1 MGAKE
6 FLLCLTLLICLTS
19 LLNNM
24 TFSVISTVCIHYIY
38 IYICDGVIVC
48 GTRETRKE
56 QMRIVARAGRE
67 IMYFILAAAFSEST
81 KKTDVSIAVA
91 ERPRWSTMAAN
102 RIYISGESVFTPANH
117 PRVQASYEGD

>member
-1 MGAKE
+1 MI
-6 FLLCLTLLICLTS
+6 FLYLRLTIQH
-19 LLNNM
+19 NRV
-24 TFSVISTVCIHYIY
+24 FSVVIKRIF
-38 IYICDGVIVC
+38 DGVIIY
-48 GTRETRKE
+48 GTRETKQE

-67 IMYFILAAAFSEST
+67 IVYFIAAAAFSEST
-81 KKTDVSIAVA
+81 KKTDVSIAAA

>member
-1 MGAKE
+1 MN
-6 FLLCLTLLICLTS
+6 FLHLCLTIQDMFL
-19 LLNNM
+19 
-24 TFSVISTVCIHYIY
+24 VPSTVR
-38 IYICDGVIVC
+38 ICDGIIVLRNV
-48 GTRETRKE
+48 GKQGRE

-67 IMYFILAAAFSEST
+67 IVYFIPVAAFSEST

-117 PRVQASYEGD
+117 PRVQASYKGD

>member
-1 MGAKE
+1 
-6 FLLCLTLLICLTS
+6 
-19 LLNNM
+19 
-24 TFSVISTVCIHYIY
+24 
-38 IYICDGVIVC
+38 
-48 GTRETRKE
+48 
-56 QMRIVARAGRE
+56 MRIVARAGRE
-67 IMYFILAAAFSEST
+67 IVYFIPAAAFSEST